1 MKLSCLLLLFLIL
14 SNSVFSR
21 EIGETEIITEEG
33 IEVFQKEKYYLL
45 KKNVKITSDNFLLSG
60 DNIKIFFNNDM
71 YDIKRIEALGNVN
84 FSSQNYNI
92 DASGENLIFHVDS
105 EEIFINGINS
115 ILSTEDANM
124 NSDGIIKVNNSNGNF
139 FLEGPNSKL
148 VNDDIQIEG
157 EKINGTFAIIENDKE
172 IKFLNVLDSEI
183 AFIETNT
190 TQLYA
195 KNISYDKLKSTI
207 ELKQNVKIIRDGE
220 KITGDYGTLNTETN
234 SYKVDSNNSN
244 KVKVIISNKNE

>member
-84 FSSQNYNI
+84 FSSQNYKILQNAEESTKFDEI
-92 DASGENLIFHVDS
+92 LNS
-105 EEIFINGINS
+105 EWCIS
-115 ILSTEDANM
+115 MPIL
-124 NSDGIIKVNNSNGNF
+124 
-139 FLEGPNSKL
+139 
-148 VNDDIQIEG
+148 
-157 EKINGTFAIIENDKE
+157 
-172 IKFLNVLDSEI
+172 
-183 AFIETNT
+183 
-190 TQLYA
+190 
-195 KNISYDKLKSTI
+195 
-207 ELKQNVKIIRDGE
+207 
-220 KITGDYGTLNTETN
+220 
-234 SYKVDSNNSN
+234 
-244 KVKVIISNKNE
+244 

>member
-124 NSDGIIKVNNSNGNF
+124 NSDGIIKVNNTNGNF

-157 EKINGTFAIIENDKE
+157 EKINGTFAIIENNKE

-195 KNISYDKLKSTI
+195 KNSYDK
-207 ELKQNVKIIRDGE
+207 QVYN
-220 KITGDYGTLNTETN
+220 
-234 SYKVDSNNSN
+234 
-244 KVKVIISNKNE
+244 

>member
-71 YDIKRIEALGNVN
+71 YDIKRIEALGNVI

-124 NSDGIIKVNNSNGNF
+124 NSDGIIKVNNTNGNF

-157 EKINGTFAIIENDKE
+157 EKINGTFAIIENNKE
-172 IKFLNVLDSEI
+172 IKK
-183 AFIETNT
+183 
-190 TQLYA
+190 Q
-195 KNISYDKLKSTI
+195 IS
-207 ELKQNVKIIRDGE
+207 Q
-220 KITGDYGTLNTETN
+220 
-234 SYKVDSNNSN
+234 
-244 KVKVIISNKNE
+244 